1 MNEWASTEFF
11 HFQAPCPVSVVRPF
25 VSDDQHGNSL
35 PELFAVNGAVMLLF
49 DIVFLLLQY
58 FTVENLLKYLLE
70 LNIHLQFNIFGAL
83 KCFFYVSVYEF
94 CVLRNL
100 KLNWTVANEQNWHH
114 LILWETNWSL
124 SEINKFKLKDLSEV
138 TSWNAR
144 NTTRA
149 IWGKVQKVLSFLKTK
164 YQIMWCSM
172 FSACTEHGELFT
184 SLFHWVVIL
193 GFYQDVTVTEGFK
206 C

>member
-1 MNEWASTEFF
+1 MGQWASTEFF
-11 HFQAPCPVSVVRPF
+11 HFPAPCPVSVVRPALCLWW
-25 VSDDQHGNSL
+25 STWKLSSRTI
-35 PELFAVNGAVMLLF
+35 AVNGAVMLLF

-58 FTVENLLKYLLE
+58 FTGENLLKYLLE
-70 LNIHLQFNIFGAL
+70 LNIHLQFYIFGAL
-83 KCFFYVSVYEF
+83 KCFFYVLVYEF

-172 FSACTEHGELFT
+172 PALTGVLT
-184 SLFHWVVIL
+184 SLFCWIVIL
-193 GFYQDVTVTEGFK
+193 AQS
-206 C
+206 

>member
-1 MNEWASTEFF
+1 MNDWVSSTEFF
-11 HFQAPCPVSVVRPF
+11 HFPAPWPVSVAKPF

-58 FTVENLLKYLLE
+58 FTGDNLLKYLLE
-70 LNIHLQFNIFGAL
+70 LNIHLQFNFCWAL
-83 KCFFYVSVYEF
+83 KCFFYVLVYEF
-94 CVLRNL
+94 CIWRNL

-144 NTTRA
+144 NNNKSNMRQSSKGSQFSQNK
-149 IWGKVQKVLSFLKTK
+149 ISNHV
-164 YQIMWCSM
+164 M
-172 FSACTEHGELFT
+172 FTACTGE
-184 SLFHWVVIL
+184 
-193 GFYQDVTVTEGFK
+193 FK
-206 C
+206 HHSSAGS

>member
-1 MNEWASTEFF
+1 MFFSF
-11 HFQAPCPVSVVRPF
+11 HF
-25 VSDDQHGNSL
+25 L
-35 PELFAVNGAVMLLF
+35 
-49 DIVFLLLQY
+49 
-58 FTVENLLKYLLE
+58 
-70 LNIHLQFNIFGAL
+70 
-83 KCFFYVSVYEF
+83 VYEF
-94 CVLRNL
+94 CVWRNL

-164 YQIMWCSM
+164 YQIMWCSLL
-172 FSACTEHGELFT
+172 AHCQW
-184 SLFHWVVIL
+184 SLSITLPLDRNLGSIL
-193 GFYQDVTVTEGFK
+193 GFYFIDGEKWHHWISPQKAPRHCDQ
-206 C
+206 